1 MSEQAKSPK
10 DGATRKREFDN
21 RQREQGRK
29 PVQIWLT
36 DDEAKAVRQFVK
48 NLRET

>member
-1 MSEQAKSPK
+1 MVAKTK
-10 DGATRKREFDN
+10 DGATRKREYDH

-36 DDEAKAVRQFVK
+36 DAEAKAVRQFVK
-48 NLRET
+48 DLRKT

>member
-1 MSEQAKSPK
+1 M
-10 DGATRKREFDN
+10 EFDK

-48 NLRET
+48 KLRET

>member
-1 MSEQAKSPK
+1 MVAKTK
-10 DGATRKREFDN
+10 DGATRKREYDQ

-29 PVQIWLT
+29 PVQMWLT

-48 NLRET
+48 EFRKT

>member
-1 MSEQAKSPK
+1 MSAQKSPK
-10 DGATRKREFDN
+10 DGATRKREFDQ

-48 NLRET
+48 KLRET

>member
-1 MSEQAKSPK
+1 MKIKAK
-10 DGATRKREFDN
+10 DGAQRKREHDQ
-21 RQREQGRK
+21 RQRAMGRK

-36 DDEAKAVRQFVK
+36 DNEAKAVRQFVK

>member
-1 MSEQAKSPK
+1 MVAKAK
-10 DGATRKREFDN
+10 DGATRKREHDQ
-21 RQREQGRK
+21 RQRQQGRK